1 MAQNLNGIR
10 SILSVPWVY
19 ELYQSLVGAGRLH
32 ALLAETAVTAKTRDL
47 LDLGCGPGTL
57 VGHLPDSIR
66 YVGID
71 LSPAYIEQ
79 ARERHPSN
87 EFHAADVN
95 SVDLGKQTF
104 DTVTA
109 MGLFH
114 HLEDNEVHRLLER
127 AKDVLRPGGQF
138 LSIDPSYSADQS
150 MLARI
155 VVGADRG
162 KNVRPA
168 SEYAALAKAH
178 FPHVEIEVNHRLLR
192 IPFTACLLRCTFE

>member
-1 MAQNLNGIR
+1 
-10 SILSVPWVY
+10 VVY

-32 ALLAETAVTAKTRDL
+32 ALLAEFAVAAKTRDL

-57 VGHLPDSIR
+57 VDHLPNSIQ

-71 LSPAYIEQ
+71 LSVAYIEL
-79 ARERHPSN
+79 ARERHPSA

-95 SVDLGKQTF
+95 SVDLGMRNF

-114 HLEDNEVHRLLER
+114 HLEDHEVHQLLKT
-127 AKDVLRPGGQF
+127 AKEVLRPGGQF
-138 LSIDPSYSADQS
+138 LSIDPCWSDDQS
-150 MLARI
+150 IPARI

-162 KNVRPA
+162 KNVRRPA
-168 SEYAALAKAH
+168 EYAALAKAH
-178 FPHVEIEVNHRLLR
+178 FRHVDTWVNHRLLR
-192 IPFTACLLRCTFE
+192 IPFTAFVLRCNFGLGSASASNADAAD